1 MSVQKEVVSV
11 VEMAEMV
18 GLSRSRFYDL
28 IDEGIFPPPL
38 HDEATGRPFY
48 SRRLQQKCL
57 DVRQHNVGING
68 KPVMFYAK
76 RTTAPRSSRT
86 ATNNSDADPAN
97 GQKLAKLNRVLK
109 RMNSAM
115 TQLAQHGKA
124 NVDGKALRELYRKIH
139 RHEFGG

>member
-28 IDEGIFPPPL
+28 MNEGIFPPPL

-48 SRRLQQKCL
+48 SRKHQEKCL
-57 DVRQHNVGING
+57 DVRHHNVGVNG

-76 RTTAPRSSRT
+76 RTTVHRSSRT
-86 ATNNSDADPAN
+86 AANNSNADLAN
-97 GQKLAKLNRVLK
+97 GQKSAKLNRVLK

-139 RHEFGG
+139 HQEFGG